1 MFKIGLKFAVIA
13 VAGLTTACANY
24 DLEKVSAMPGSG
36 SNFKD
41 SLQREYVK
49 VAYDE
54 DHEDDWKD
62 AAYFAD
68 KATMAAKGM
77 DVGPQEVGDRMIPD
91 ANKKELSFARSD
103 LMNALAQMDKV
114 GNVPALARAQA
125 QFDCWLQEQ
134 EENNQQADIDQCRLA
149 FKKSMSLL
157 NIAQAAPAAKPMPAP
172 KPVAAPAPAPMMPKS
187 KNFVVLFGFDSAD
200 LTADAKAI
208 IAAAVDASRASLPKM
223 ILIGGHADTSGD
235 SAYNDALS
243 TKRAKAVTM
252 MINEAGFGGDLVRTT
267 VFGEDYPARKTGD
280 GVKNNVNRRV
290 EIELKY

>member
-1 MFKIGLKFAVIA
+1 MFSKGLKFAVIA

-24 DLEKVSAMPGSG
+24 DLEMVSAMPGSG
-36 SNFKD
+36 SAFKD

-77 DVGPQEVGDRMIPD
+77 DVGPQEVGERMIPD
-91 ANKKELSFARSD
+91 ANKKEISFARSD
-103 LMNALAQMDKV
+103 LMNALAQIDKV
-114 GNVPALARAQA
+114 GNLPALARAQA

-149 FKKSMSLL
+149 FQKSMSLL
-157 NIAQAAPAAKPMPAP
+157 NMAQAKPVAKPMPAP
-172 KPVAAPAPAPMMPKS
+172 KPVAEPMMPKA
-187 KNFVVLFGFDSAD
+187 KKFVVLFGYDSAE
-200 LTADAKAI
+200 LTPSAKAI
-208 IAAAVDASRASLPKM
+208 IAAAVNEARASLPKM

-243 TKRAKAVTM
+243 NKRAKAVTM
-252 MINEAGFGGDLVRTT
+252 MVNEAGFGGELVRTT
-267 VFGEDYPARKTGD
+267 VFGEDYPARNTGD

-290 EIELKY
+290 EIDLKY

>member
-1 MFKIGLKFAVIA
+1 MFSKGLKFAVIA

-24 DLEKVSAMPGSG
+24 DLEKVSEMPGSG
-36 SNFKD
+36 STFKD

-62 AAYFAD
+62 AAYFAE

-77 DVGPQEVGDRMIPD
+77 DVGPQETGERMIPD

-103 LMNALAQMDKV
+103 LVNALAQIDKV
-114 GNVPALARAQA
+114 GNLPALARAQA

-149 FKKSMSLL
+149 FTKSMSLI
-157 NIAQAAPAAKPMPAP
+157 NIAQAKPVAKPMPAP
-172 KPVAAPAPAPMMPKS
+172 KPVAAPAPMMPKA
-187 KNFVVLFGFDSAD
+187 KKFVVLFGYDSAD
-200 LTADAKAI
+200 LTANAKAI
-208 IAAAVDASRASLPKM
+208 IAAAVDEARGALPKM
-223 ILIGGHADTSGD
+223 ILIGGHTDTSGD
-235 SAYNDALS
+235 ASYNNVLS

-267 VFGEDYPARKTGD
+267 VFGEDYPARNTGD

-290 EIELKY
+290 EIDLKY